1 MGMGIYDEAA
11 YERAIARNIRDNA
24 YKTWSR
30 THEDFADLHNYLD
43 WAYETLG
50 NDSFLWKMADS
61 LSQYGKLTEKQTQ
74 AVRDSLARS
83 NARKAERAAA
93 IESQKKLDR
102 DNSGYVGELKQR
114 LVFKHLTCVHTT
126 GWETD
131 YGYTFLY
138 VCSDEEQNKIIMKV
152 TTDQGIEKGDVFDVK
167 ATVVEHSERDGVKQ
181 TRINRPADLEIL
193 QAA

>member
-1 MGMGIYDEAA
+1 MSNPMYPDAYD
-11 YERAIARNIRDNA
+11 RAIVRNIRNNA
-24 YKTWSR
+24 HTTWTR
-30 THEDFADLHNYLD
+30 THEDWLEIENYLD

-83 NARKAERAAA
+83 KARKAERAAA
-93 IESQKKLDR
+93 LEAQKKLDR

-114 LVFKHLTCVHTT
+114 LVFKHLECVHVT

-131 YGYTFLY
+131 YGFTFLY
-138 VCSDEEQNKIIMKV
+138 VCSDEQQNKIIMKV
-152 TTDQGIEKGDVFDVK
+152 TTDQGIEKGDIFDVK

-181 TRINRPADLEIL
+181 TRINRPANLEIL